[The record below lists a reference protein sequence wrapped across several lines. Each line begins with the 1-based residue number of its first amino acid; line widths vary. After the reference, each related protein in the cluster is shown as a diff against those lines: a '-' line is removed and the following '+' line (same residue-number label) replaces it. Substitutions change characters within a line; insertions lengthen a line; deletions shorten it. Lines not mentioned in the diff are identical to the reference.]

1 MLKFLK
7 KNITALG
14 LSLIV
19 TTLSASLI
27 ISTVS
32 WFSSS
37 EITNLRINSGVV
49 SSYFEPV
56 ADSDGSQANPY
67 VIARPVQLFNLMH
80 LMQSNRVVEQDVNGK
95 DVYFYQKDYY
105 FQFKS

>member
-7 KNITALG
+7 QNITALG

-37 EITNLRINSGVV
+37 ERTNLKINSGVV
-49 SSYFEPV
+49 SSYFEQV

-67 VIARPVQLFNLMH
+67 VIARPV
-80 LMQSNRVVEQDVNGK
+80 
-95 DVYFYQKDYY
+95 
-105 FQFKS
+105 